1 MNSYPMSGKWT
12 IHLNLMRRVLMLV
25 VVLSFLNGA
34 LFAQS
39 STMSLQQSIDYA
51 LKNSPS
57 MKGTLY
63 DVQIAQLETEKLL
76 GIGLPQL
83 SGSLQYQN
91 YIDLPTSIVPGDF
104 FGAPGQEIRLQFGT
118 PHNMTAGLSASQLL
132 FNGSWLV
139 GLQASKA
146 YAELQNKNVKLSE
159 LELKQKVAEAYSL
172 CVIAER
178 NVEILSNTKAVLT
191 QLRDE
196 TAALLQAG
204 FVEQQDVDQ
213 LSLNVNDMD
222 NRISAAQEQQKLT
235 NNLLKFTIGMPLTE
249 ELVLSQKATDLM
261 GGTALDGTGFSADA
275 NINVQLAENALVMR
289 ELALKNEKAK
299 LLPNAAAFYNL
310 QTQALRQEFNFFDTS
325 KPWFP
330 IQLWGVQMNI
340 PIFTGGSQNRAIQ
353 IAKVELEKSKVTVQM
368 AKEGAYLEYQSAKIN
383 YDFAL
388 KNLTTTEQSLQ
399 LAQSILDKTNIKFKE
414 GLSSSFDVSQST
426 AQVLQAQGNYVQA
439 MLSLLNAEVAL
450 KKALNNL

>member
-1 MNSYPMSGKWT
+1 MNSYPVSEKRT
-12 IHLNLMRRVLMLV
+12 IHPSPLRRALMLV
-25 VVLSFLNGA
+25 VVLSLLNGA
-34 LFAQS
+34 LYAQS
-39 STMSLQQSIDYA
+39 SSMTLQQSIDYA

-63 DVQIAQLETEKLL
+63 DVQIAQLETEKLI
-76 GIGLPQL
+76 GIGLPQV
-83 SGSLQYQN
+83 SGSVQYQN
-91 YIDLPTSIVPGDF
+91 YIDLPTSVVPGDF
-104 FGAPGQEIRLQFGT
+104 FGAPGSEVRLQFGT
-118 PHNMTAGLSASQLL
+118 PHNLTAGISASQLL

-159 LELKQKVAEAYSL
+159 LELKQKVSEAYSL

-178 NVEILSNTKAVLT
+178 NVEILSNTKAVLS
-191 QLRDE
+191 QLHDE
-196 TAALLQAG
+196 TAAMFAAG

-213 LSLNVNDMD
+213 LALNISDME
-222 NRISAAQEQQKLT
+222 NRIAAAQEQQKLT

-249 ELVLSQKATDLM
+249 ELVLSQKASDLL
-261 GGTALDGTGFSADA
+261 GGAAIEGVAFSPES
-275 NINVQLAENALVMR
+275 NITVQLAENALVMY
-289 ELALKNEKAK
+289 ELGLKNEKAK

-310 QTQALRQEFNFFDTS
+310 QSQALRQEFNFFDTS

-353 IAKVELEKSKVTVQM
+353 IAKVEVEKRKVDLQM
-368 AKEGAYLEYQSAKIN
+368 AKEGASLNYQSAKIN

-388 KNLTTTEQSLQ
+388 KNLTNTEKSVL
-399 LAQSILDKTNIKFKE
+399 LAQSILDKTNTKFKE
-414 GLSSSFDVSQST
+414 GLATSFDVSQST
-426 AQVLQAQGNYVQA
+426 SQVLQAQGNYVQA